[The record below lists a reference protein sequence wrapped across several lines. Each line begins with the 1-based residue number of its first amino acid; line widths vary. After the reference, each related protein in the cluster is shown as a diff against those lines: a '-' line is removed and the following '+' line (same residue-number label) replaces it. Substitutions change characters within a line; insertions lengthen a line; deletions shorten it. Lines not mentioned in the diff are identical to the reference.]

1 MRIVQTIIQKL
12 ACVAV
17 LAGGVAVLIFPI
29 SSLYAQITAQL
40 PGPNMVLRVAVGCVA
55 AALALF
61 ALVPLGGGRRKS
73 NQIKFDG
80 LTIQLDSVAA
90 TLNKAVGKLSIIK
103 KATVHVQPNKAAN
116 KALVVADVS
125 IIKPADTGAKETG
138 DQLRVYIDETAR
150 RILGADE
157 IENVD
162 VNIVGIDINKTAA
175 PVEWKEPEPAPAPAP
190 ARAAAAPAAE
200 GLVMSQA
207 AAEPAP
213 SSNLVTYEESM
224 RAVEDEE
231 ESLTGPSKEEEE
243 MPLPVAW
250 DQEPESHET
259 AQAGEDPEAPLDD
272 ESEIEIVDENNTSF
286 AELADDEPGGGSATP
301 EPKDPEETRRD
312 TF

>member
-17 LAGGVAVLIFPI
+17 LAGGVAVLFF
-29 SSLYAQITAQL
+29 SANDLYRMLTVDL
-40 PGPNMVLRVAVGCVA
+40 PGSNEYVRLAVACGV

-61 ALVPLGGGRRKS
+61 ALIPLGGGRRKS

-90 TLNKAVGKLSIIK
+90 TLNKTVGKLPIIK
-103 KATVHVQPNKAAN
+103 KATVHVHPNKAAN

-125 IIKPADTGAKETG
+125 IIKPADTGARETG

-150 RILGADE
+150 RVLGADE
-157 IENVD
+157 IENVE
-162 VNIVGIDINKTAA
+162 VNIVGIDVDKTAA
-175 PVEWKEPEPAPAPAP
+175 PVDWKEPTPAPTP
-190 ARAAAAPAAE
+190 ARAIAAAAE

-213 SSNLVTYEESM
+213 SSDLVTYEESIS
-224 RAVEDEE
+224 AVEDEE
-231 ESLTGPSKEEEE
+231 ESLTGPAQEEEE
-243 MPLPVAW
+243 KPLPVAW
-250 DQEPESHET
+250 DDEPETHET
-259 AQAGEDPEAPLDD
+259 AQHGEDPEAPLDD
-272 ESEIEIVDENNTSF
+272 DVEIVDENNTSF
-286 AELADDEPGGGSATP
+286 AELADDEPAGDTQAPDS
-301 EPKDPEETRRD
+301 KDAEDTRRD